1 MERMFDQF
9 FLKYFVSPLFLGG
22 LFLGMGIVSMIPLSA
37 ASYDYYVKE
46 GESGDGSE
54 DDPFGS
60 IKDAVNEVGSSKG
73 KKIFVE
79 KGSYSA
85 SLTVPKGTTIVG
97 ADAKE
102 VTITGTMTLEDDVEL
117 EKLGFSGG
125 GNILV
130 TKNAHVT
137 LEKLRFKSLSGI
149 GTGVKT
155 EPGSARV
162 TIRDSVFDTA
172 KKGMYI
178 QAGST
183 LVAEKVEIINSHEE
197 GIDIRENV
205 SGSITN
211 SVFRDNKESG
221 VEIILGSANFSIRNS
236 TFSNN
241 GASGIATQYFQGAKK
256 AGNVKIENNTFSKND
271 NYGID
276 CKAPQDGPDSKFYY
290 LNSLTVANNTF
301 KESNE
306 GDIAK
311 RCRIMTDEERMAYE
325 KAEAEKKALAET
337 KAPLTLS
344 EAALSERLTKAVEF
358 RKTQTEKRIAA
369 ERNRLEPTLQSIDA
383 LVKEGETQIELGAA
397 NRSKW
402 TCYVTGER
410 STEALLVQ
418 SSKELNQL
426 ISRLT
431 EEGSSL
437 QYEENRVVAGEK
449 MTALKALQEKME
461 AALQLPTCSFSL
473 FGWVTRFFIDENKSI
488 FTATQ
493 LDTLAFIDTNPEAKV
508 LFLGTLSYYPKVRE
522 VAVLSGDERLV
533 SGFLP
538 GAENYAAIMGDL
550 RLPLGTEA
558 DPLLSTTAETSFPVR
573 FANMFSGAN
582 IRSFHASNAAHLATD
597 TTLWE
602 KTAANLSYAEVKT
615 LGQITG
621 GEASMTTWLGKKRLH
636 WVDYRETGG
645 MNPATLREV
654 VTPLR
659 EKNDPVVVVLAW
671 DEREGKTLTPKRE
684 ELLRE
689 IVKSGA
695 SLVIGTGL
703 IVPYEQKTIDTV
715 PVYFSIGS
723 AFERFQTGDVSRKSI
738 ALEMKISLEGK
749 LETIERGL
757 AFTAEKGLELVP

>member
-1 MERMFDQF
+1 MFDQF
-9 FLKYFVSPLFLGG
+9 FLKYFVSPLFLGS

-46 GESGDGSE
+46 GESGDGSKE
-54 DDPFGS
+54 DPFGS
-60 IKDAVNEVGSSKG
+60 IKDAVEAVDDAKG

-85 SLTVPKGTTIVG
+85 SFTVPKGTTIVG
-97 ADAKE
+97 VDAKE
-102 VTITGTMTLEDDVEL
+102 VTITGHITLDDDVEL
-117 EKLGFSGG
+117 EKLGFGGSGS
-125 GNILV
+125 ILV
-130 TKNAHVT
+130 SKNSSVT
-137 LEKLRFKSLSGI
+137 LENLRFKSLSGI
-149 GTGVKT
+149 GTGIKT
-155 EPGSARV
+155 EPGSTKVA
-162 TIRDSVFDTA
+162 IRDSAFDTA

-276 CKAPQDGPDSKFYY
+276 CKAPQSGPDSKFYY
-290 LNSLTVANNTF
+290 LNSLTIANNTF
-301 KESNE
+301 KENNE

-337 KAPLTLS
+337 KASLTLS
-344 EAALSERLTKAVEF
+344 ESALSERLVKAVEF
-358 RKTQTEKRIAA
+358 RKTQTEKRVAT

-383 LVKEGETQIELGAA
+383 LVKEGEMQVESVAA
-397 NRSKW
+397 DRSKW
-402 TCYVTGER
+402 TCYITGER

-426 ISRLT
+426 ILRLT

-437 QYEENRVVAGEK
+437 QYEENRVVVSEK

-473 FGWVTRFFIDENKSI
+473 FGWVTRFFINENKSI

-493 LDTLAFIDTNPEAKV
+493 LDTLTFIDTNPEAKV

-533 SGFLP
+533 SGLLP

-558 DPLLSTTAETSFPVR
+558 DPLLSTTAEASFPVR
-573 FANMFSGAN
+573 FANIFSGAN
-582 IRSFHASNAAHLATD
+582 IRSFHLSNAAHIAANMAT
-597 TTLWE
+597 WE
-602 KTAANLSYAEVKT
+602 KTAANLAYAEAKT
-615 LGQITG
+615 LGKIAG
-621 GEASMTTWLGKKRLH
+621 GEPVMTTWLGEKKLH
-636 WVDYRETGG
+636 WVDFSETGG
-645 MNPATLREV
+645 INLTTLREV
-654 VTPLR
+654 ITPFQ
-659 EKNDPVVVVLAW
+659 ENNEPVVVVVAW
-671 DEREGKTLTPKRE
+671 DEKQSKTLTPKRE

-689 IVKSGA
+689 VVKAGA

-703 IVPYEQKTIDTV
+703 IVPFEQKTIDTV
-715 PVYFSIGS
+715 PVYFSLGS
-723 AFERFQTGDVSRKSI
+723 AFEKFQTGDASKKSV
-738 ALEMKISLEGK
+738 ALEMKISPEGK
-749 LETIERGL
+749 LEVIEKNL
-757 AFTAEKGLELVP
+757 TFTAEKGLEILP